1 MWDLITHT
9 TIHAQLISNQSRA
22 SQSRASQS
30 LPLIPNII
38 IRESLFCGV
47 ISSNRLRVIGL
58 PLIPFYC
65 HTPNPKSR
73 LVK

>member
-9 TIHAQLISNQSRA
+9 TIHAQLISN
-22 SQSRASQS
+22 QSRASQS

-47 ISSNRLRVIGL
+47 ISLNRLRVIGL

>member
-1 MWDLITHT
+1 MWDSITHT
-9 TIHAQLISNQSRA
+9 TIHTQLISNKSRA
-22 SQSRASQS
+22 SES

-38 IRESLFCGV
+38 IRESPFCGV
-47 ISSNRLRVIGL
+47 ISLSRLRFIGL
-58 PLIPFYC
+58 ALIPFYC